1 MGTTYETLLVA
12 ADFDATLDAL
22 CDLGV
27 VGFVVPLTE
36 NRVAVLPPPGENS
49 DTAPVDRIG
58 AELSVALNCMT
69 LAMYVFDSDLVSCY
83 VIRDGEKIH
92 SYFSHTDMLVEW
104 YEENGE
110 MVAEL
115 DGVVYPADHEFP
127 KGPRGDDPEV
137 FAPFAVGPPDLDA
150 IAAALRD
157 QGSYAFTMA
166 EDQHYE
172 ILEALGL
179 PTGALT
185 TSYWG
190 FFPDKHPG
198 AIELVLDDLD

>member
-49 DTAPVDRIG
+49 DTAPVGRIG
-58 AELSVALNCMT
+58 AELSAALNCMT
-69 LAMYVFDSDLVSCY
+69 LATYVFDSDLVRCY
-83 VIRDGEKIH
+83 VIRDGRQIH
-92 SYFSHTDMLVEW
+92 SYDSRTDMLVEW
-104 YEENGE
+104 CEEDDE
-110 MVAEL
+110 MVAKL
-115 DGVVYPADHEFP
+115 DGVVYPADHKFP
-127 KGPRGDDPEV
+127 KGPRGNDPQA
-137 FAPFAVGPPDLDA
+137 FAPFAVGPPDLNA
-150 IAAALRD
+150 IAAALRGQD
-157 QGSYAFTMA
+157 SDAFAMA
-166 EDQHYE
+166 EDRHYE

-190 FFPDKHPG
+190 FFPDKYPG
-198 AIELVLDDLD
+198 AVELVPDDQD